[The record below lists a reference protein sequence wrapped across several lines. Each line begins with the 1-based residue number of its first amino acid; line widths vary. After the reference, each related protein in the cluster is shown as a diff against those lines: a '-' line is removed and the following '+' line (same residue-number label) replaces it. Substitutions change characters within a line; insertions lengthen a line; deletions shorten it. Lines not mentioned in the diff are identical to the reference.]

1 MKPWAPVRR
10 LLETDAVVHVATLTA
25 DGAPHVVP
33 VWVDLHGEDDL
44 TFFTLG
50 GSPKDRH
57 ISRDPRVAFSV
68 TDPAEPLSMASVRG
82 EVVERIEGEAAMEVV
97 DRISRVYT
105 GEPYGER
112 SGFVAF
118 VVRPTSWWSNDFSDD

>member
-1 MKPWAPVRR
+1 MKPWAQARR
-10 LLETDAVVHVATLTA
+10 LLETDAVVHVATLTP

-44 TFFTLG
+44 AFFTVED
-50 GSPKDRH
+50 SRKDRH
-57 ISRDPRVAFSV
+57 IARDPRVAFSV
-68 TDPAEPLSMASVRG
+68 TDPGQPLSMATVRG
-82 EVVERIEGEAAMEVV
+82 EVVERLEGDAAMEVV
-97 DRISRVYT
+97 DRISRAYT

-112 SGFVAF
+112 TGFVAF